1 MHAHDSPTSCAAEG
15 DARGCFKDAGIR
27 GWTTFIKHRQI
38 SCLLLPTLPDG
49 AAFKRCPA
57 VAACHACDYL
67 PGDPLLQW
75 PDEKTE
81 LPGCLGKI
89 GFCAWALDSG
99 ERRTHLDFAP
109 PIRVSRR
116 TRYPLRF
123 RSIMPC
129 IRHVANEDC
138 HATRQPRARARNA
151 SGNSAARRIE
161 YERSIEDERSTGR
174 ADAAAWRN
182 ATKFWPAQRPV
193 QTFAWSARAP
203 SVNAIAAQRCAQPAT
218 HSGCAPPSD
227 ASGGGTFS
235 SHPGDTFACASAAAP
250 AAPATQRTDSIL
262 RARAIAVAPAMRG

>member
-1 MHAHDSPTSCAAEG
+1 MPAAT
-15 DARGCFKDAGIR
+15 DIAGWR
-27 GWTTFIKHRQI
+27 CVQA
-38 SCLLLPTLPDG
+38 LPG
-49 AAFKRCPA
+49 RCGGQL
-57 VAACHACDYL
+57 ACDSLSGHQL
-67 PGDPLLQW
+67 PQW
-75 PDEKTE
+75 PDEKTG

-99 ERRTHLDFAP
+99 DHRTHLDFAP

-129 IRHVANEDC
+129 IRHAANEDC
-138 HATRQPRARARNA
+138 HATRQQLARARNA

-161 YERSIEDERSTGR
+161 YERSIGR

-182 ATKFWPAQRPV
+182 ATQFWPAQRPV
-193 QTFAWSARAP
+193 QTFSSSARAP
-203 SVNAIAAQRCAQPAT
+203 SVNAIAAQRCARPST
-218 HSGCAPPSD
+218 HPGCAPPSD

-235 SHPGDTFACASAAAP
+235 AHPGDTFACASAAAP
-250 AAPATQRTDSIL
+250 AAPAKQRTDSIL